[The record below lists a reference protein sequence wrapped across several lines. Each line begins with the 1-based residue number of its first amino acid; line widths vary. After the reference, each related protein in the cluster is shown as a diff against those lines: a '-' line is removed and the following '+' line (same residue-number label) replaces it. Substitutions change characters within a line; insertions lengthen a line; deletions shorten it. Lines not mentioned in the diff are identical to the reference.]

1 MLGHSSPFVQDSYTF
16 KSFRFIYSLTF
27 HAIPLFS
34 LTWVGAKKGSKKIS
48 LAIFI
53 IKLIIFFFFKQVFD
67 ALRTTMFISGML
79 CVFIGISLL
88 APDDTRGNES
98 KDNTSSLDS
107 IVSSDVPSEE
117 DRLVTRTC

>member
-1 MLGHSSPFVQDSYTF
+1 
-16 KSFRFIYSLTF
+16 
-27 HAIPLFS
+27 
-34 LTWVGAKKGSKKIS
+34 
-48 LAIFI
+48 
-53 IKLIIFFFFKQVFD
+53 
-67 ALRTTMFISGML
+67 MFISGML

-117 DRLVTRTC
+117 DRLITPTF